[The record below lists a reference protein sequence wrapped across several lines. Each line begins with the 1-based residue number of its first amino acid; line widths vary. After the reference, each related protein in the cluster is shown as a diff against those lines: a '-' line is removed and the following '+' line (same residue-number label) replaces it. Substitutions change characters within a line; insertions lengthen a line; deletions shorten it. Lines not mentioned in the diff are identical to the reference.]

1 MDSSQSVDD
10 SDGVGPMGD
19 RSVAQGF
26 GFDVEDS
33 SSVGQGSGFV
43 TEGNGSDAEGYSSV
57 TEGSITDGESVS
69 PSADWRDGSSHSGGE
84 VESGLKVAEAQVSA
98 KGATCGSPG
107 EITTHGEQGVPE
119 EGLEA
124 GDAGA
129 KMEGSPRIEACAWR
143 RT

>member
-57 TEGSITDGESVS
+57 TEGSITDGEAVS
-69 PSADWRDGSSHSGGE
+69 PSADWREGSGRAGGAGGL
-84 VESGLKVAEAQVSA
+84 GLKVAEDQWSA
-98 KGATCGSPG
+98 GGAASG
-107 EITTHGEQGVPE
+107 
-119 EGLEA
+119 
-124 GDAGA
+124 
-129 KMEGSPRIEACAWR
+129 
-143 RT
+143 